1 MIIRE
6 GRLVAVEHVAE
17 ITGRSFRHV
26 TIDFA
31 HPVDVAEFRRI
42 PGVAELKRDGT
53 RLTFKAHGDLDRV
66 IKAAARHPV
75 VDIELVRPTLE
86 EIFLTYYGRNGGA

>member
-1 MIIRE
+1 
-6 GRLVAVEHVAE
+6 
-17 ITGRSFRHV
+17 V

-31 HPVDVAEFRRI
+31 HRVDPGEFRRI
-42 PGVAELKRDGT
+42 PGVAALKRDGN
-53 RLTFKAHGDLDRV
+53 RLTFKAHGNLDRV

-75 VDIELVRPTLE
+75 ADIELAHPTLE